1 MNVTKALKTSF
12 IAGLVLITPLVITIY
27 ILRLVYNFVLQFI
40 DPVVQQTNMAQYT
53 ANVELVAQFVS
64 AVLILV
70 AVTLIGYI
78 AQRESGRRLFGSAG
92 RIVTVIPL
100 VRTIYSSVR
109 QMATSIGGSET
120 SYERLV
126 LVEFPR
132 RDVYTIGL
140 VTGESPRAVQDV
152 AGGMVYNVFLPSS
165 PNPAS
170 GRLVLVPEEDVHD
183 VDLGVRQGM
192 RLLMTTGMGSE
203 DEQYP
208 MPLIDDLPEEA
219 SAIDQR
225 AVGTRGSGTAA
236 EPTDPDDQSRE

>member
-1 MNVTKALKTSF
+1 MNVSNALKTSF

-27 ILRLVYNFVLQFI
+27 VLRLIYNFVLQFI

-53 ANVELVAQFVS
+53 ANVELVAQFAS

-70 AVTLIGYI
+70 AVTLIGYV
-78 AQRESGRRLFGSAG
+78 AQKESGRRLFGSAG
-92 RIVTVIPL
+92 RIVTLIPL

-132 RDVYTIGL
+132 KNVYTIGL

-170 GRLVLVPEEDVHD
+170 GRLVLVPEQDVHD
-183 VDLGVRQGM
+183 VDLGVRRGM
-192 RLLMTTGMGSE
+192 RLLMTTGMGAE
-203 DEQYP
+203 EEQYP
-208 MPLIDDLPEEA
+208 MPLIDDLPEGA
-219 SAIDQR
+219 SPIDQR
-225 AVGTRGSGTAA
+225 AIETRGGQDEVEAK
-236 EPTDPDDQSRE
+236 PDDEQTR